1 MGADEPV
8 TPNERVVTKASGR
21 VEFPSA
27 AGTGDEGSYKQ
38 RDVGGC
44 RNVATEDGEIAIAS
58 CGQSEAGEYDSQAG
72 GCAPSSQRPPAYAYI

>member
-58 CGQSEAGEYDSQAG
+58 CGQSEADEYDSQAG
-72 GCAPSSQRPPAYAYI
+72 GCAPSSQRPPAHAYI